1 MDRFGRGMFGRGM
14 FGRGLSRW
22 RRQREAA
29 PEYCATVILCQA
41 ISKLDTLAVISLAVD
56 RPVENAKLGRPMIPL
71 AEGAWVEVELPK
83 LGEPPPLA
91 IDVYSS
97 VSTDQARLQALT
109 LVATLRRQ
117 TGWDVRPDFGSS
129 DDD

>member
-1 MDRFGRGMFGRGM
+1 MGWFRGRR
-14 FGRGLSRW
+14 S
-22 RRQREAA
+22 RRQARAGGRL
-29 PEYCATVILCQA
+29 PEYCATIILYQA

-91 IDVYSS
+91 IDVYST
-97 VSTDQARLQALT
+97 VSDDQARLEALT

-117 TGWDVRPDFGSS
+117 TGWEVRPDFGPS
-129 DDD
+129 DDDD

>member
-1 MDRFGRGMFGRGM
+1 M
-14 FGRGLSRW
+14 
-22 RRQREAA
+22 
-29 PEYCATVILCQA
+29 PEYAATIILNQA

-56 RPVENAKLGRPMIPL
+56 RPVENAKQGRPLIPL
-71 AEGAWVEVELPK
+71 VEGAWVEVELPK

-91 IDVYSS
+91 IDVYST
-97 VSTDQARLQALT
+97 VGTDHARFEALR

-117 TGWDVRPDFGSS
+117 TAWDVRPDFGPS